1 MSLLNNKKGNHQPD
15 NTAKPQDAGNNKR
28 ASRKAQRPGASK
40 PRNNRG
46 PANEHGKKSV
56 FNMDLSQLGKTR
68 RAGKPTPEDQ
78 WTYRADLMPKSIIA
92 LNRDRD
98 IQRIMSFVLA
108 GVVVVAIIVTIG
120 MQVAV
125 GRARGATADA
135 MQEQMSLQRKK
146 AEYKDVEDVLNSLAG
161 TRQSVLATLYAE
173 VDWTDVA
180 NNLNSALPPNC
191 SYQSVSLSEYNAT
204 TGATGS
210 SSSSGSDQS
219 VWGNNGA
226 IQVQFTVKSGDFISA
241 QTFISSFMQLPGYVT
256 GDISSVSG
264 DADNGYTY
272 TGTLS
277 FKLDPYTTD
286 RSDGSAGAD
295 AADRKLLKQL
305 REQLETLAGGNQT
318 ESSSSG
324 SGSSGSSSSSSS
336 SSK

>member
-15 NTAKPQDAGNNKR
+15 NTTPKEADTAKR
-28 ASRKAQRPGASK
+28 ASRKAQRASAPK
-40 PRNNRG
+40 GRNNRG
-46 PANEHGKKSV
+46 TSKEHGKKSRL
-56 FNMDLSQLGKTR
+56 NMDLSQLGKTR

-125 GRARGATADA
+125 GRARSATVDA
-135 MQEQMSLQRKK
+135 QQEQMSLQRKK

-173 VDWTDVA
+173 VDWADVA

-204 TGATGS
+204 TGVSG
-210 SSSSGSDQS
+210 SSSGSGSEQS

-277 FKLDPYTTD
+277 FKLEPYTTD

-295 AADRKLLKQL
+295 KADRELLKQL
-305 REQLETLAGGNQT
+305 REQLEDLAGGNQT
-318 ESSSSG
+318 EN
-324 SGSSGSSSSSSS
+324 SSSSSSS
-336 SSK
+336 SSNSSSSK